1 MYNIVTVEMKDGGK
15 NTTKYCDY
23 YMQDGFL
30 TVFREKE
37 RTYYGVMYHK
47 FYKHYSLDCVKSIE
61 CIEK

>member
-1 MYNIVTVEMKDGGK
+1 MYNIITVEMKDGEK

-37 RTYYGVMYHK
+37 QSDCWVMYYK

>member
-1 MYNIVTVEMKDGGK
+1 MYKIITVETKDGAK

-23 YMQDGFL
+23 YMRDGFL
-30 TVFREKE
+30 TVFREE
-37 RTYYGVMYHK
+37 EQRDCEAMYYK